1 AAPWPKKLSKEQNSP
16 PSIGTGLDPF
26 AQPPKDFVEDSD
38 LRFRGYWLD
47 KNKRPIFRYE
57 WHDLRV
63 RDEFKPVGEHD
74 LYVIQRTLTFTGAG
88 RGWFRIA
95 RSPKIDKLNERQY
108 RIIDRWTLTVNTGT
122 APTLRQSEGEWE
134 LIMTVRE
141 DYVIDLTYDW

>member
-1 AAPWPKKLSKEQNSP
+1 MRLALLWHGAFIDAARHWTARGAGFEKPLGDKVLHLPDGSPFARLPDVAAPWPKKLSKEQNSP

-95 RSPKIDKLNERQY
+95 RSPKID
-108 RIIDRWTLTVNTGT
+108 
-122 APTLRQSEGEWE
+122 
-134 LIMTVRE
+134 
-141 DYVIDLTYDW
+141 